1 MNFPNKKNLIAGVTA
16 LALTLSTA
24 AFAQRGEGK
33 RDPQKRMEHRL
44 TMMKEHLKL
53 SADQE
58 AKIRTIF
65 EQNHTK
71 MQALFEKHGR
81 PERGQ
86 KPGAEQMA
94 AMKQLRQ
101 ETRDQLAGVLTA
113 DQMTQWKS
121 MQKEH
126 GRRGHKDVPNA
137 GK

>member
-44 TMMKEHLKL
+44 TMMKDHLKL
-53 SADQE
+53 TADQE
-58 AKIRTIF
+58 AKVRTIF
-65 EQNHTK
+65 EQNHAK

-86 KPGAEQMA
+86 KPSQEAMA

-101 ETRDQLAGVLTA
+101 ETRDQLASVLTA

-121 MQKEH
+121 MQKD
-126 GRRGHKDVPNA
+126 GRRGHRDSTPKN
-137 GK
+137 